1 MIKKTTILF
10 TFIALI
16 FSVNP
21 INSQSFNDLSN
32 INFSQVSDSELDL
45 LLRRASSQGYTQFD
59 LLKIARAQGLTQ
71 SEIEKLDKRFKSA
84 ETVAYVAE
92 NASTPLEETRLRKR
106 WQEEME
112 VYRELKSDIYGF
124 EVFRGNTFLSFQS
137 NLNLPTPKDYILGP
151 GDKLFIDIYGQSEN
165 YYQAEVSPDGDLILE
180 NFGPI
185 NVSGLTVE
193 NSKKRLISRLKKVY
207 TGINE
212 NKTFVNISVGI
223 PRAVRVNIVGEGEK
237 LIEDSSSESIIIRT
251 SWLYSNYKNNFV
263 KTIINKGNNN
273 EKLYVVNDQFGCPT
287 YAKDLVNVILH
298 IIQSEIKPKY
308 KIYNFSNE
316 GFTNWYDFAK
326 KILQLK
332 KINSLIIPVNSENY
346 RTVAKR
352 PRYSVTDKSRI
363 KDIFNVN
370 IRNWE
375 EALEEFIFNY
385 K

>member
-1 MIKKTTILF
+1 MNVLVTGANGQLGHEFKNTAPKSDFEFYFADENELDITKKNDILNYTSNYKIKFILNCAAYTDVNGSESNKELAIKINSEAIKNLVEICEEQKLKMIH
-10 TFIALI
+10 
-16 FSVNP
+16 FSTDYVYNSESLDPIKEGKNVDP
-21 INSQSFNDLSN
+21 INYY
-32 INFSQVSDSELDL
+32 
-45 LLRRASSQGYTQFD
+45 GY
-59 LLKIARAQGLTQ
+59 
-71 SEIEKLDKRFKSA
+71 SKR
-84 ETVAYVAE
+84 
-92 NASTPLEETRLRKR
+92 
-106 WQEEME
+106 
-112 VYRELKSDIYGF
+112 
-124 EVFRGNTFLSFQS
+124 
-137 NLNLPTPKDYILGP
+137 
-151 GDKLFIDIYGQSEN
+151 
-165 YYQAEVSPDGDLILE
+165 
-180 NFGPI
+180 
-185 NVSGLTVE
+185 
-193 NSKKRLISRLKKVY
+193 
-207 TGINE
+207 
-212 NKTFVNISVGI
+212 
-223 PRAVRVNIVGEGEK
+223 EGEK
-237 LIEDSSSESIIIRT
+237 FIEDSSSESIIIRT

-273 EKLYVVNDQFGCPT
+273 EKIYVVNDQFGCPT
-287 YAKDLVNVILH
+287 YAKDLVNVILS
-298 IIQSEIKPKY
+298 IIESEIKPKY

>member
-1 MIKKTTILF
+1 MNILVTGANGQLGQQFKNNTTKSDFEFYFADENELDITNKNDILNYISDYKIKYILNCAAYTDVNGSESNKELAIKINSEAIKNLVEICEEKKIKMIH
-10 TFIALI
+10 
-16 FSVNP
+16 FSTDYVYNSESLDPIKEYKNIDP
-21 INSQSFNDLSN
+21 INYY
-32 INFSQVSDSELDL
+32 
-45 LLRRASSQGYTQFD
+45 GY
-59 LLKIARAQGLTQ
+59 
-71 SEIEKLDKRFKSA
+71 SKR
-84 ETVAYVAE
+84 
-92 NASTPLEETRLRKR
+92 
-106 WQEEME
+106 
-112 VYRELKSDIYGF
+112 
-124 EVFRGNTFLSFQS
+124 
-137 NLNLPTPKDYILGP
+137 
-151 GDKLFIDIYGQSEN
+151 
-165 YYQAEVSPDGDLILE
+165 
-180 NFGPI
+180 
-185 NVSGLTVE
+185 
-193 NSKKRLISRLKKVY
+193 
-207 TGINE
+207 
-212 NKTFVNISVGI
+212 
-223 PRAVRVNIVGEGEK
+223 EGEK
-237 LIEDSSSESIIIRT
+237 FIEDSSSESIIIRT

-287 YAKDLVNVILH
+287 YAKDLVNVILS
-298 IIQSEIKPKY
+298 IIESEIKPKY

-375 EALEEFIFNY
+375 EALEEFVINY